1 MSQVS
6 PTPSTSSSTFQFQ
19 SVLNVA
25 LERYENKTKN
35 KLLTH
40 PLAAQIQ
47 SCDSPAAIHAVLD
60 GIVQK
65 FDQRR
70 RNDERLTKWLNPTVE
85 VLYSF
90 SCAVCNTGG
99 LVNIQTT
106 ISQGIEPLSFF
117 LRSSRRLMQSLP
129 GLAFSFW

>member
-6 PTPSTSSSTFQFQ
+6 PTPSTSSSTFQ

-47 SCDSPAAIHAVLD
+47 SCESPAAIHAVLD
-60 GIVQK
+60 GIVQR

-70 RNDERLTKWLNPTVE
+70 RDDERLTKWLNPTVE

-99 LVNIQTT
+99 LVNTIQMTM
-106 ISQGIEPLSFF
+106 SQEKN
-117 LRSSRRLMQSLP
+117 
-129 GLAFSFW
+129 

>member
-6 PTPSTSSSTFQFQ
+6 PTPSTSSSTFQ

-40 PLAAQIQ
+40 PLATQIQ
-47 SCDSPAAIHAVLD
+47 SCDSPAAIHGVLE
-60 GIVQK
+60 GIVQR

-70 RNDERLTKWLNPTVE
+70 RNDERLTKWLTPTVE

-90 SCAVCNTGG
+90 SSAVGNAGG
-99 LVNIQTT
+99 LVNIQMT
-106 ISQGIEPLSFF
+106 ISREIEP
-117 LRSSRRLMQSLP
+117 
-129 GLAFSFW
+129 

>member
-6 PTPSTSSSTFQFQ
+6 PTPSTSSSTFQ

-47 SCDSPAAIHAVLD
+47 SCDNTAAIHAVLE
-60 GIVQK
+60 GIVQR

-70 RNDERLTKWLNPTVE
+70 RNDERLTKWLDPTVD

-90 SCAVCNTGG
+90 SCAVGNAGG
-99 LVNIQTT
+99 LVNIQMT
-106 ISQGIEPLSFF
+106 ISQEIEP
-117 LRSSRRLMQSLP
+117 
-129 GLAFSFW
+129 